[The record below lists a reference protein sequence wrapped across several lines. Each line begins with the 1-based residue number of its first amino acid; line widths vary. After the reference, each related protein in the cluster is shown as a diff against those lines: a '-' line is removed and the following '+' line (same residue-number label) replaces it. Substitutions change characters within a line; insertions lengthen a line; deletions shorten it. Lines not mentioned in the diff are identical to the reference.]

1 MFPTPPTQPR
11 RRSIY
16 NFPFFLRHQDAV
28 ETPDEKSSPI
38 LTKKEFKSSGPAQ
51 SLHPIMT
58 EEPTNK
64 PKRSGI
70 ISRRRAGSMKAR
82 PTSVTSI
89 NMSGCERTQSE
100 KCHSSD
106 VSIMVTEASPEGG
119 NTGAPVRPLIH
130 RPNSEATVVQV
141 LVHRESE
148 EYNNEEEE
156 FTEAQSHSQII
167 SQFESIP
174 ATDIAPTIDTFQTR
188 ERTNGISTTISTTST
203 DLPRPS
209 TELTIIEGTT
219 TDIVIGSDSNM
230 SS

>member
-1 MFPTPPTQPR
+1 MAEDP
-11 RRSIY
+11 S
-16 NFPFFLRHQDAV
+16 V
-28 ETPDEKSSPI
+28 
-38 LTKKEFKSSGPAQ
+38 
-51 SLHPIMT
+51 
-58 EEPTNK
+58 K

-100 KCHSSD
+100 KCHSTD

-119 NTGAPVRPLIH
+119 NAGVSARPLMQKQ
-130 RPNSEATVVQV
+130 NSEATVVQV

-156 FTEAQSHSQII
+156 DTEGQDQSQII
-167 SQFESIP
+167 SQIDNLP
-174 ATDIAPTIDTFQTR
+174 ASDPTPTIDSSQIRDNTN
-188 ERTNGISTTISTTST
+188 RTSTTSST
-203 DLPRPS
+203 STIDVLKPS
-209 TELTIIEGTT
+209 NDLTITDGTT
-219 TDIVIGSDSNM
+219 TEIIISSDSDI